1 MSMSQIALD
10 ADTGAKVFQIV
21 VGAVL
26 KDVHD
31 SINAIGG
38 IPGND
43 FERGQFEAVGKALE
57 IIEAKMVEVSDGA

>member
-1 MSMSQIALD
+1 MSMSEVALD
-10 ADTGAKVFQIV
+10 AETGAKIFQIV

-38 IPGND
+38 GASNEHEEGIN
-43 FERGQFEAVGKALE
+43 FAVGRALE
-57 IIEAKMVEVSDGA
+57 IIEAKMVEIAR